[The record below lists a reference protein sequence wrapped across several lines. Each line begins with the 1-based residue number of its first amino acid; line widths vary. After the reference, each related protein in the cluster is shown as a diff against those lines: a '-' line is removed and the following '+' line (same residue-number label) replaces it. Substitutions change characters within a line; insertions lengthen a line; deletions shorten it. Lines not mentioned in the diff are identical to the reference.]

1 MNGEIMVIERQ
12 ILSLALID
20 RELYQLYT
28 NLSEKVEN
36 VAVKTLFSYIATDSL
51 KHSNILVTIIDE
63 VNGSKAREQHCD
75 ENIIYTKELIKT
87 LSKDVA
93 KSEIISPEELFSLI
107 DTLVGFENLLVNEYK
122 KAFHLEYTGF
132 AEHELDKKHE
142 KDLNI
147 FTLIAGDEERHQRI
161 LLAIITLCDRKLS
174 FKRDAPIVKYQNPD
188 SWYVPPRGRRS

>member
-12 ILSLALID
+12 ILSLALIE

>member
-1 MNGEIMVIERQ
+1 MNGEIMVLERQ
-12 ILSLALID
+12 ILSLALIEK
-20 RELYQLYT
+20 ELYQLYT
-28 NLSEKVEN
+28 NLSEKVEDL
-36 VAVKTLFSYIATDSL
+36 AAKTLFSYIATDSL

-63 VNGSKAREQHCD
+63 VNGSKAREQDCD

-87 LSKDVA
+87 LSNDVA
-93 KSEIISPEELFSLI
+93 KSKIISLEELISLI

-132 AEHELDKKHE
+132 AEHELDKDQE
-142 KDLNI
+142 IDLNI
-147 FTLIAGDEERHQRI
+147 FTLIVGDEERHQRI
-161 LLAIITLCDRKLS
+161 LLAITTLCDRKLS